1 MVTQDNH
8 SKVPLASIFGK
19 RLDLAFDGG
28 ILTSD
33 SGVLLLREVEAK
45 TGILSRII
53 AAITDRRHKSYVT
66 HSVSELVHQRVFQIA
81 CGYEDANDC
90 DALKSDPG
98 FKAACGCLPFSG
110 QDLSS
115 QPTMS
120 RFENQ
125 MSRGD
130 LYRIACAFVD
140 AFIASYKKPPQA
152 IILDIDDTQDRV
164 YGTQQLSLF
173 NGYAGGY
180 CYQPLHI
187 YEGQS
192 GKLIT
197 TILRPGVR
205 PEGKQVVALLKRLV
219 AYLRAA
225 WPDVAI
231 FLRGDAH
238 FSSPQVQDFCAAND
252 LYFILGQSANTRLT
266 DLAKPVMEEAKS
278 LYAQTGKPVRLFT
291 AFYYQA
297 KTWACARRVIC
308 KAVELPRFGG
318 EFMACVSILFL
329 MQFFIS
335 YRRMVGDGRMPA
347 MRIIPPFNVGEDSQ
361 ACFLMCMERP
371 AIDQLT
377 FKGGEEALAQG
388 VVIAVASRAHRGT
401 YACFTATLTKCYRGI
416 LRALVRVVDHVFGTA
431 LVKCHVQSLQDQR
444 TLQVCCHCPAHD
456 AA

>member
-1 MVTQDNH
+1 MSTQDNH

-33 SGVLLLREVEAK
+33 SGALLLREVEAK

-53 AAITDRRHKSYVT
+53 EAIKDRRHPSYVS
-66 HSVSELVHQRVFQIA
+66 HSVSDLVKQRVFQIA

-98 FKAACGCLPFSG
+98 FKAACGRLPVAG

-125 MSRGD
+125 MSRSD
-130 LYRIACAFVD
+130 LYRMACAFLD
-140 AFIASYKKPPQA
+140 AFIASYKKPPRA

-164 YGTQQLSLF
+164 YGAQQLSLF
-173 NGYAGGY
+173 NGYVGGY
-180 CYQPLHI
+180 SYQPLHI

-205 PEGKQVVALLKRLV
+205 PTGQQIVTLLKRLV
-219 AYLRAA
+219 THLRVA

-238 FSSPQVQDFCAAND
+238 FSSPKVQDFCAAND

-266 DLAKPVMEEAKS
+266 TLAESVMDQADS
-278 LYAQTGKPVRLFT
+278 LYEQTGKPVRLFT
-291 AFYYQA
+291 SFYYQA
-297 KTWACARRVIC
+297 RTWDRPYRILCKAEMNEKGQNTRFVVTNLESSRASFIYQNIYCARGQMENFIKNHKTFLQSDRTSCHAFGANVFRVFLHSAAYVLLHSLTHIGLQGTTWVNAQVNTIQNRFLKVAGRVC
-308 KAVELPRFGG
+308 ELKTKITFHLPSSFPLPHLFDKIMCNLAKAVP
-318 EFMACVSILFL
+318 
-329 MQFFIS
+329 
-335 YRRMVGDGRMPA
+335 
-347 MRIIPPFNVGEDSQ
+347 
-361 ACFLMCMERP
+361 
-371 AIDQLT
+371 
-377 FKGGEEALAQG
+377 
-388 VVIAVASRAHRGT
+388 
-401 YACFTATLTKCYRGI
+401 
-416 LRALVRVVDHVFGTA
+416 
-431 LVKCHVQSLQDQR
+431 
-444 TLQVCCHCPAHD
+444 
-456 AA
+456 

>member
-1 MVTQDNH
+1 MDLGETTVNTQDTHN
-8 SKVPLASIFGK
+8 KIPLASIFGK

-45 TGILSRII
+45 TGILSRITQ
-53 AAITDRRHKSYVT
+53 AITDYRHKSYVT
-66 HSVSELVHQRVFQIA
+66 HSVSALVRQRVFQIA

-98 FKAACGCLPFSG
+98 LKAACGCLPFSG

-125 MSRGD
+125 ISKKD

-140 AFIASYKKPPQA
+140 AFIASYNKPPRA

-173 NGYAGGY
+173 NGYLGAY
-180 CYQPLHI
+180 AYQPLHI
-187 YEGQS
+187 YEGQT

-205 PEGKQVVALLKRLV
+205 PTGQQIVTILKRLV

-238 FSSPQVQDFCAAND
+238 FSSPQVQDFCMAND

-266 DLAKPVMEEAKS
+266 DLAAPVMEEAKS
-278 LYAQTGKPVRLFT
+278 LYEQTGKPVRLFT
-291 AFYYQA
+291 TFYYQA
-297 KTWACARRVIC
+297 KTWDRPQRILCKAEINEKGPNTRFVVTNLKSSRASFIYQNVYCARGQMENFIKNHKTFLHSDRTSC
-308 KAVELPRFGG
+308 HTFTANAFR
-318 EFMACVSILFL
+318 LFL
-329 MQFFIS
+329 HSAAYVLIQTLAQIGLQGTKWQHAQFNTI
-335 YRRMVGDGRMPA
+335 
-347 MRIIPPFNVGEDSQ
+347 Q
-361 ACFLMCMERP
+361 TCFLKVAGRVCELKTKITFHLP
-371 AIDQLT
+371 ASFPLQHLYDKILYH
-377 FKGGEEALAQG
+377 LA
-388 VVIAVASRAHRGT
+388 RAG
-401 YACFTATLTKCYRGI
+401 
-416 LRALVRVVDHVFGTA
+416 
-431 LVKCHVQSLQDQR
+431 
-444 TLQVCCHCPAHD
+444 P
-456 AA
+456 